1 MKLEHIAL
9 SVTDTEEIK
18 NFYFNILEMKE
29 VKNFVLNKEL
39 ANNIFKIEKEVP
51 VFLLQK
57 DKLFFEIFVTNMQN
71 NQGYNHVCIEIQNRE
86 ELVEKAIKQG
96 YICIRIERDMFDL
109 IFIKDKSGN
118 IFEIKESNI

>member
-18 NFYFNILEMKE
+18 NFYFNILEMEE
-29 VKNFVLNKEL
+29 VKSFVLNKEL
-39 ANNIFKIEKEVP
+39 ANNIFKIEKEVL

-71 NQGYNHVCIEIQNRE
+71 NQSYNHVCIAIQKRE

-96 YICIRIERDMFDL
+96 YICIRIKRDMFDL
-109 IFIKDKSGN
+109 IFIKDKNGN